1 MRTYKSKLS
10 LIDTEIAIKKL
21 KDYFEQ
27 QLAIELNLIRVSAPL
42 FVEVTTG
49 LNDDLSGN
57 EKPVAFDTFDKQ
69 SVQIVQSL
77 AKWKRMALFKYN
89 INENMGLYTDMNAIR
104 KDEVVDAIHSYY
116 VDQWDWEKIIN
127 KRDRTISKF
136 YEIVQDIYKA
146 LKQTEDYIVKEYPKL
161 SYKLPDGITFISSQ
175 QLEDEYPHLTAKEK
189 EYEVCKKY
197 KAVCLTQIGK
207 TLKSGQK
214 HEGRAPD
221 YDDWDLNGDIIVYN
235 ELLDCVFELSSMGIR
250 VNKKVLLK
258 QLDATNKMEQLKFD
272 YHKAIIN
279 EIYPQTIG
287 GGIGQSRLCMF
298 FLEKAHIG
306 EVQCS
311 VWPKEMID
319 EYQARGI
326 ILL

>member
-1 MRTYKSKLS
+1 MRTYQSKLS

-27 QLAIELNLIRVSAPL
+27 QLATELNLIRVSAPL

-57 EKPVAFDTFDKQ
+57 EKPVAFDTFDRQ

-161 SYKLPDGITFISSQ
+161 SYKLPAEITFISSQ

-207 TLKSGQK
+207 TLKSGQS

-250 VNKKVLLK
+250 VNKEVLLK
-258 QLDATNKMEQLKFD
+258 QLDVANKKERLKFD
-272 YHKAIIN
+272 YHQAIIN

-311 VWPKEMID
+311 VWPKEMI
-319 EYQARGI
+319 EKCQADGI